1 MTHAAATTAH
11 DKGNI
16 MKGTSLIEVAPLALA
31 VGLGVQAGQARAQDL
46 PLPATPSPPIPT
58 QPYEIT
64 ADARLDALQRQ
75 LNEQTQRLQQMREL
89 MQAQEQQIFG
99 LQNALNEEILANA
112 RARGA
117 PAPVIVPSLNQA
129 PTFRDAP
136 AGSPTYIVVGP
147 SPASVP
153 PPAISDIV
161 PTQDAGP
168 QVAQAT
174 APARSAQAAG
184 AQAAPPAA
192 GDAQA
197 PQRVGQAPES
207 DSRPPEVAQIFDQ
220 PGVLTPK
227 GKLVVE
233 PAIQY
238 GYSANDRVALVGY
251 TIIPAILI
259 GLIDVRQVKTTTA
272 VATLTGRYGVSKR
285 MELEAKLPYVYIH
298 SDTVSREIF
307 TGSAQDRVFN
317 ARGSGM
323 GDVELTGRYQI
334 NRGGADK
341 PFYIAWLRYKS
352 RTGRDL
358 FDVTTDCV
366 TRCVANTTGT
376 GLPLD
381 LPTGSG
387 FNAVQPGIT
396 WLYPSDPVVFF
407 GSLSY
412 LHNFKR
418 SDVSRRVLGGETEFL
433 GDIKAG
439 DILGFNLGMGLA
451 LNEKAAISI
460 GYDTSIVGKTKQ
472 NGEEV
477 AGAVRTTL
485 GTLLLGGTYRFS
497 DRMSLNVALGVGI
510 TRDTPDMTFT
520 ARVPIN
526 F

>member
-1 MTHAAATTAH
+1 
-11 DKGNI
+11 

-31 VGLGVQAGQARAQDL
+31 VGLGVQAGQARAQVAVDPAPPVPPV
-46 PLPATPSPPIPT
+46 PL

-75 LNEQTQRLQQMREL
+75 LNEQTQRLQQMREAML
-89 MQAQEQQIFG
+89 AQEQQIFS

-129 PTFRDAP
+129 PTFRDTPAP
-136 AGSPTYIVVGP
+136 EPTYIVVGP
-147 SPASVP
+147 SP
-153 PPAISDIV
+153 PPAF
-161 PTQDAGP
+161 AA
-168 QVAQAT
+168 VAQA
-174 APARSAQAAG
+174 G
-184 AQAAPPAA
+184 PPAQQA
-192 GDAQA
+192 DGTQA

-227 GKLVVE
+227 NKLVLE
-233 PAIQY
+233 PALQY

-272 VATLTGRYGVSKR
+272 VATLTGRYGVSRR
-285 MELEAKLPYVYIH
+285 MEVEAKVPYVYIH

-317 ARGSGM
+317 ARGSGI
-323 GDVELTGRYQI
+323 GDVEVTGRYQL
-334 NRGGADK
+334 NRGGPDK

-352 RTGRDL
+352 RTGQDL

-387 FNAVQPGIT
+387 FNAVQPGLT

-407 GSLSY
+407 GSFSY

-418 SDVSRRVLGGETEFL
+418 SNVSRRVLGGQTEFL

-439 DILGFNLGMGLA
+439 DIIGFNLGMGLA

-460 GYDTSIVGKTKQ
+460 GYDQSIVGKTKQ
-472 NGEEV
+472 DGREV

-497 DRMSLNVALGVGI
+497 DRMSLNVALGVGV
-510 TRDTPDMTFT
+510 TRDTPDLTLT

>member
-1 MTHAAATTAH
+1 
-11 DKGNI
+11 

-31 VGLGVQAGQARAQDL
+31 VGLGVQAGQAMAQVAVDPAPPVPPV
-46 PLPATPSPPIPT
+46 PL

-75 LNEQTQRLQQMREL
+75 LNEQTQRLQQMREAML
-89 MQAQEQQIFG
+89 AQEQQIFS
-99 LQNALNEEILANA
+99 LQNALNEEILATA

-129 PTFRDAP
+129 PTFRDTPAP
-136 AGSPTYIVVGP
+136 EPTYIVVGP
-147 SPASVP
+147 SP
-153 PPAISDIV
+153 PPAS
-161 PTQDAGP
+161 AA
-168 QVAQAT
+168 VAQA
-174 APARSAQAAG
+174 G
-184 AQAAPPAA
+184 PPAQLA
-192 GDAQA
+192 DGTQA

-227 GKLVVE
+227 NKLVLE
-233 PAIQY
+233 PALQY

-272 VATLTGRYGVSKR
+272 VATLTGRYGVSRR
-285 MELEAKLPYVYIH
+285 MEVEAKVPYVYIH

-317 ARGSGM
+317 ARGSGI
-323 GDVELTGRYQI
+323 GDVEVTGRYQL
-334 NRGGADK
+334 NRGGPDK

-352 RTGRDL
+352 RTGQDL

-387 FNAVQPGIT
+387 FNAVQPGLT

-407 GSLSY
+407 GSFSY

-418 SDVSRRVLGGETEFL
+418 SNVSRRVLGGQTEFL

-439 DILGFNLGMGLA
+439 DIIGFNLGMGLA

-460 GYDTSIVGKTKQ
+460 GYDQSIVGKTKQ
-472 NGEEV
+472 DGREV
-477 AGAVRTTL
+477 AGAVRTPL
-485 GTLLLGGTYRFS
+485 CTLLLGGTYRFS
-497 DRMSLNVALGVGI
+497 DRMSLNVALGVGV
-510 TRDTPDMTFT
+510 TRDTPDLTLT

>member
-1 MTHAAATTAH
+1 M
-11 DKGNI
+11 
-16 MKGTSLIEVAPLALA
+16 L
-31 VGLGVQAGQARAQDL
+31 
-46 PLPATPSPPIPT
+46 
-58 QPYEIT
+58 
-64 ADARLDALQRQ
+64 
-75 LNEQTQRLQQMREL
+75 
-89 MQAQEQQIFG
+89 AQEQQIFS
-99 LQNALNEEILANA
+99 LQNALNEEILATA

-129 PTFRDAP
+129 PTFRDTPAP
-136 AGSPTYIVVGP
+136 EPTYIVVGP
-147 SPASVP
+147 SP
-153 PPAISDIV
+153 PPAS
-161 PTQDAGP
+161 AA
-168 QVAQAT
+168 VAQA
-174 APARSAQAAG
+174 G
-184 AQAAPPAA
+184 PPAQQA
-192 GDAQA
+192 DGTQA

-227 GKLVVE
+227 NKLVLE
-233 PAIQY
+233 PALQY

-272 VATLTGRYGVSKR
+272 VATLTGRYGVSRR
-285 MELEAKLPYVYIH
+285 MEVEAKVPYVYIH

-317 ARGSGM
+317 ARGSGI
-323 GDVELTGRYQI
+323 GDVEVTGRYQL
-334 NRGGADK
+334 NRGGPDK

-352 RTGRDL
+352 RTGQDL

-387 FNAVQPGIT
+387 FNAVQPGLT

-407 GSLSY
+407 GSFSY

-418 SDVSRRVLGGETEFL
+418 SNVSRRVLGGQTEFL

-439 DILGFNLGMGLA
+439 DIIGFNLGMGLA

-460 GYDTSIVGKTKQ
+460 GYDQSIVGKTTQ
-472 NGEEV
+472 DGREV

-485 GTLLLGGTYRFS
+485 CTLLLGGTYRFS
-497 DRMSLNVALGVGI
+497 DRMSLNVALGVGV
-510 TRDTPDMTFT
+510 TRDTPDLTLT

>member
-1 MTHAAATTAH
+1 
-11 DKGNI
+11 

-31 VGLGVQAGQARAQDL
+31 VGLGVQAGQAGAQEI
-46 PLPATPSPPIPT
+46 PSPATPPPIPA

-75 LNEQTQRLQQMREL
+75 LNEQNQRLQQMREL
-89 MQAQEQQIFG
+89 MRAQEQQIFG

-129 PTFRDAP
+129 PTFSDAP
-136 AGSPTYIVVGP
+136 AAAPTYIVVSP
-147 SPASVP
+147 SPASPHV
-153 PPAISDIV
+153 I
-161 PTQDAGP
+161 
-168 QVAQAT
+168 AQADAPQRNAAVGSTQAQT
-174 APARSAQAAG
+174 APSQ
-184 AQAAPPAA
+184 A
-192 GDAQA
+192 GDTPA

-227 GKLVVE
+227 GKLVLE
-233 PAIQY
+233 PALQY

-272 VATLTGRYGVSKR
+272 VATLTGRYGVSRR
-285 MELEAKLPYVYIH
+285 MEVEAKLPYVYIH

-323 GDVELTGRYQI
+323 GDVEVTGRYQL

-387 FNAVQPGIT
+387 FNALQPGVT

-418 SDVSRRVLGGETEFL
+418 SNVSRRVLGGQTEFL

-460 GYDTSIVGKTKQ
+460 GYDQSIVGKTEQ
-472 NGEEV
+472 DGREV

-497 DRMSLNVALGVGI
+497 DRMSLNVALGVGV
-510 TRDTPDMTFT
+510 TRDTPDLTFT
-520 ARVPIN
+520 ARLPIN

>member
-1 MTHAAATTAH
+1 
-11 DKGNI
+11 

-31 VGLGVQAGQARAQDL
+31 VGLGVQAGQARAQVAVDPAPAVPPV
-46 PLPATPSPPIPT
+46 PL

-75 LNEQTQRLQQMREL
+75 LNEQTQRLQQMREAML
-89 MQAQEQQIFG
+89 AQEQQIFS

-117 PAPVIVPSLNQA
+117 PAPVIVLSLNQA
-129 PTFRDAP
+129 PTFRDTPAP
-136 AGSPTYIVVGP
+136 EPTYIVVGP
-147 SPASVP
+147 SP
-153 PPAISDIV
+153 PPASAAV
-161 PTQDAGP
+161 APVASASQGV
-168 QVAQAT
+168 QVAQAG
-174 APARSAQAAG
+174 APAQQADG
-184 AQAAPPAA
+184 T
-192 GDAQA
+192 QA

-227 GKLVVE
+227 NKLVLE
-233 PAIQY
+233 PALQY

-272 VATLTGRYGVSKR
+272 VATLTGRYGVSRR
-285 MELEAKLPYVYIH
+285 MEVEAKVPYVYIH

-317 ARGSGM
+317 ARGSGI
-323 GDVELTGRYQI
+323 GDVEVTGRYQL
-334 NRGGADK
+334 NRGGPDK

-352 RTGRDL
+352 RTGQDL

-387 FNAVQPGIT
+387 FNAVQPGLT

-407 GSLSY
+407 GSFSY

-418 SDVSRRVLGGETEFL
+418 SNVSRRVLGGQTEFL

-439 DILGFNLGMGLA
+439 DIIGFNLGMGLA

-460 GYDTSIVGKTKQ
+460 GYDQSIVGKTKQ
-472 NGEEV
+472 DGREV

-497 DRMSLNVALGVGI
+497 DRMSLNVALGVGV
-510 TRDTPDMTFT
+510 TRDTPDLTLT

>member
-1 MTHAAATTAH
+1 M
-11 DKGNI
+11 
-16 MKGTSLIEVAPLALA
+16 
-31 VGLGVQAGQARAQDL
+31 
-46 PLPATPSPPIPT
+46 
-58 QPYEIT
+58 
-64 ADARLDALQRQ
+64 
-75 LNEQTQRLQQMREL
+75 
-89 MQAQEQQIFG
+89 
-99 LQNALNEEILANA
+99 
-112 RARGA
+112 
-117 PAPVIVPSLNQA
+117 
-129 PTFRDAP
+129 
-136 AGSPTYIVVGP
+136 VGP
-147 SPASVP
+147 SP
-153 PPAISDIV
+153 PPASAAV
-161 PTQDAGP
+161 APVASAGQGV
-168 QVAQAT
+168 QVAQAG
-174 APARSAQAAG
+174 APAQQADG
-184 AQAAPPAA
+184 K
-192 GDAQA
+192 QA

-227 GKLVVE
+227 NKLVLE
-233 PAIQY
+233 PALQY

-272 VATLTGRYGVSKR
+272 VATLTGRYGVSRR
-285 MELEAKLPYVYIH
+285 MEVEAKVPYVYIH

-317 ARGSGM
+317 ARGSGI
-323 GDVELTGRYQI
+323 GDVEVTGRYQL
-334 NRGGADK
+334 NRGGPDK

-352 RTGRDL
+352 RTGQDL

-387 FNAVQPGIT
+387 FNAVQPGLT

-407 GSLSY
+407 GSFSY

-418 SDVSRRVLGGETEFL
+418 SNVSRRVLGGQTEFL

-439 DILGFNLGMGLA
+439 DIIGFNLGMGLA

-460 GYDTSIVGKTKQ
+460 GYDQSIVGKTKQ
-472 NGEEV
+472 DGREV

-497 DRMSLNVALGVGI
+497 DRMSLNVALGVGV
-510 TRDTPDMTFT
+510 TRDTPDLTLT

>member
-1 MTHAAATTAH
+1 
-11 DKGNI
+11 

-31 VGLGVQAGQARAQDL
+31 VGLGVAGQARAQEPLGVL
-46 PLPATPSPPIPT
+46 PIPVAESPPAPL

-75 LNEQTQRLQQMREL
+75 LNEQTQRLEQMRAL
-89 MQAQEQQIFG
+89 MQAQEQQIFT
-99 LQNALNEEILANA
+99 LQNALNEEVLANA

-117 PAPVIVPSLNQA
+117 PTPVIVPSLNQA
-129 PTFRDAP
+129 PTFRDVP
-136 AGSPTYIVVGP
+136 PSQPYIVVGP
-147 SPASVP
+147 APQSTAQS
-153 PPAISDIV
+153 
-161 PTQDAGP
+161 QDAQP
-168 QVAQAT
+168 MQAYAQ
-174 APARSAQAAG
+174 S
-184 AQAAPPAA
+184 AAPQARP
-192 GDAQA
+192 A
-197 PQRVGQAPES
+197 PQAQGGQTAQTQSPERVGQAPES

-227 GKLVVE
+227 GKLVLE
-233 PAIQY
+233 PSLQY

-272 VATLTGRYGVSKR
+272 VATLTGRYGVSRR
-285 MELEAKLPYVYIH
+285 MEVEAKLPYVYIH

-317 ARGSGM
+317 ARGNGI
-323 GDVELTGRYQI
+323 GDVEITGRYQL
-334 NRGGADK
+334 NRGGTDK

-352 RTGRDL
+352 RTGKDL
-358 FDVTTDCV
+358 FEVTTDCV

-418 SDVSRRVLGGETEFL
+418 SDVSRRVLGGQTEFL

-439 DILGFNLGMGLA
+439 DILGFNVGMGLA

-460 GYDTSIVGKTKQ
+460 GYDQSIVGKTKQ
-472 NGEEV
+472 DGQEV

-497 DRMSLNVALGVGI
+497 DRTSLNVALGVGV
-510 TRDTPDMTFT
+510 TRDTPDLTLT
-520 ARVPIN
+520 ARLPIS

>member
-1 MTHAAATTAH
+1 
-11 DKGNI
+11 

-31 VGLGVQAGQARAQDL
+31 VGLGVHADQAKAQASEVPPAP
-46 PLPATPSPPIPT
+46 PLPIPV

-75 LNEQTQRLQQMREL
+75 LNEQTRRLQAMHEAMR
-89 MQAQEQQIFG
+89 AQEQQIFS

-136 AGSPTYIVVGP
+136 PQSTYIVVGP
-147 SPASVP
+147 SPQAVADAP
-153 PPAISDIV
+153 PLPE
-161 PTQDAGP
+161 AGA
-168 QVAQAT
+168 VA
-174 APARSAQAAG
+174 AQAG
-184 AQAAPPAA
+184 AQAAQAGSANPGGAPQATAAQAPPQP
-192 GDAQA
+192 GGAQA
-197 PQRVGQAPES
+197 PQPVGQAPES
-207 DSRPPEVAQIFDQ
+207 DVRPPEVAQIFDQ

-227 GKLVVE
+227 GKLVLE
-233 PAIQY
+233 PSLQY

-272 VATLTGRYGVSKR
+272 VATLTGRYGLGRR
-285 MELEAKLPYVYIH
+285 MEVEAKLPYVYIH

-317 ARGSGM
+317 ARGDGI
-323 GDVELTGRYQI
+323 GDVEVTGRYQL

-358 FDVTTDCV
+358 FEVTTDCV

-387 FNAVQPGIT
+387 FNALQPGVT

-418 SDVSRRVLGGETEFL
+418 SDVSRRVLGGQSEFL

-460 GYDTSIVGKTKQ
+460 GYDQSIVGKTEQ
-472 NGEEV
+472 NGQEV

-485 GTLLLGGTYRFS
+485 GTLLLGGTYRFN
-497 DRMSLNVALGVGI
+497 DRTSLNVALGVGV
-510 TRDTPDMTFT
+510 TRDTPDLTLT
-520 ARVPIN
+520 ARVPIS

>member
-1 MTHAAATTAH
+1 
-11 DKGNI
+11 
-16 MKGTSLIEVAPLALA
+16 MKGTSLIEMAPLALV
-31 VGLGVQAGQARAQDL
+31 VGLGVAGQARAQE
-46 PLPATPSPPIPT
+46 PLGVVPIPAVAESPPVPL

-75 LNEQTQRLQQMREL
+75 LNEQTQRLDQMRAL
-89 MQAQEQQIFG
+89 MQAQEQQIFT
-99 LQNALNEEILANA
+99 LQNALNEEVLANA

-117 PAPVIVPSLNQA
+117 PTPVIVPSLNQA
-129 PTFRDAP
+129 PTFRDVP
-136 AGSPTYIVVGP
+136 PSQPYIVVGP
-147 SPASVP
+147 APQSAAQS
-153 PPAISDIV
+153 
-161 PTQDAGP
+161 QDAQPIQAYAQSAAP
-168 QVAQAT
+168 QARPAPQAQGAQTAQAQS
-174 APARSAQAAG
+174 PE
-184 AQAAPPAA
+184 
-192 GDAQA
+192 
-197 PQRVGQAPES
+197 RVGQAPES

-220 PGVLTPK
+220 PGVLTPQ
-227 GKLVVE
+227 GKLVLE
-233 PAIQY
+233 PSLQY

-272 VATLTGRYGVSKR
+272 VATLTGRYGVSRR
-285 MELEAKLPYVYIH
+285 MEVEAKLPYVYIH

-317 ARGSGM
+317 ARGNGI
-323 GDVELTGRYQI
+323 GDVEITGRYQL

-352 RTGRDL
+352 RTGKDL
-358 FDVTTDCV
+358 FEVTTDCV

-418 SDVSRRVLGGETEFL
+418 SDVSRRVLGGQTEFL

-439 DILGFNLGMGLA
+439 DILGFNVGMGLA

-460 GYDTSIVGKTKQ
+460 GYDQSIVGKTKQ
-472 NGEEV
+472 DGQEV

-497 DRMSLNVALGVGI
+497 DRTSLNIALGVGV
-510 TRDTPDMTFT
+510 TRDTPDLTLT
-520 ARVPIN
+520 ARLPIS

>member
-1 MTHAAATTAH
+1 
-11 DKGNI
+11 

-31 VGLGVQAGQARAQDL
+31 VGLGVQAGQARAQVGVDPAPPVPPV
-46 PLPATPSPPIPT
+46 PL

-75 LNEQTQRLQQMREL
+75 LNEQTQRLQQMREAML
-89 MQAQEQQIFG
+89 AQEQQIFS

-129 PTFRDAP
+129 PTFRDTPAP
-136 AGSPTYIVVGP
+136 EPTYIVVGP
-147 SPASVP
+147 SP
-153 PPAISDIV
+153 PPAS
-161 PTQDAGP
+161 AA
-168 QVAQAT
+168 VAQA
-174 APARSAQAAG
+174 G
-184 AQAAPPAA
+184 PPAQQA
-192 GDAQA
+192 DGTQA

-227 GKLVVE
+227 NKLVLE
-233 PAIQY
+233 PALQY

-272 VATLTGRYGVSKR
+272 VATLTGRYGVSRR
-285 MELEAKLPYVYIH
+285 MEVEAKVPYVYIH

-317 ARGSGM
+317 ARGSGI
-323 GDVELTGRYQI
+323 GDVEVTGRYQL
-334 NRGGADK
+334 NRGGPDK

-352 RTGRDL
+352 RTGQDL

-387 FNAVQPGIT
+387 FNAVQPGLT

-407 GSLSY
+407 GSFSY

-418 SDVSRRVLGGETEFL
+418 SNVSRRVLGGQTEFL

-439 DILGFNLGMGLA
+439 DIIGFNLGMGLA

-460 GYDTSIVGKTKQ
+460 GYDQSIVGKTKQ
-472 NGEEV
+472 DGREV

-497 DRMSLNVALGVGI
+497 DRMSLNVALGVGV
-510 TRDTPDMTFT
+510 TRDTPDLTLT

>member
-1 MTHAAATTAH
+1 
-11 DKGNI
+11 

-31 VGLGVQAGQARAQDL
+31 VGLGVQAGQARAQVAVDPAPAVPPV
-46 PLPATPSPPIPT
+46 PL

-75 LNEQTQRLQQMREL
+75 LNEQTQRLQQMREAML
-89 MQAQEQQIFG
+89 AQEQQIFS

-129 PTFRDAP
+129 PTFRDTPAP
-136 AGSPTYIVVGP
+136 EPTYIVVGP
-147 SPASVP
+147 SP
-153 PPAISDIV
+153 PPASAAV
-161 PTQDAGP
+161 APVASAGLG
-168 QVAQAT
+168 VLV
-174 APARSAQAAG
+174 APAGAPAQ
-184 AQAAPPAA
+184 QAD
-192 GDAQA
+192 GKQA

-227 GKLVVE
+227 NKLVLE
-233 PAIQY
+233 PALQY

-272 VATLTGRYGVSKR
+272 VATLTGRYGVSRR
-285 MELEAKLPYVYIH
+285 MEVEAKVPYVYIH

-317 ARGSGM
+317 ARGSGI
-323 GDVELTGRYQI
+323 GDVEVTGRYQL
-334 NRGGADK
+334 NRGGPDK

-352 RTGRDL
+352 RTGQDL

-387 FNAVQPGIT
+387 FNAVQPGLT

-407 GSLSY
+407 GSFSY

-418 SDVSRRVLGGETEFL
+418 SNVSRRVLGGQTEFL

-439 DILGFNLGMGLA
+439 DIIGFNLGMGLA

-460 GYDTSIVGKTKQ
+460 GYDQSIVGKTKQ
-472 NGEEV
+472 DGREV

-497 DRMSLNVALGVGI
+497 DRMSLNVALGVGV
-510 TRDTPDMTFT
+510 TRDTPDLTLT

>member
-1 MTHAAATTAH
+1 
-11 DKGNI
+11 
-16 MKGTSLIEVAPLALA
+16 MKGTSLIEVVPLALA
-31 VGLGVQAGQARAQDL
+31 VGLGVQAGQARAQVAVDPAPPVPPV
-46 PLPATPSPPIPT
+46 PL

-75 LNEQTQRLQQMREL
+75 LNEQTQRLQQMREAML
-89 MQAQEQQIFG
+89 AQEQQIFS

-129 PTFRDAP
+129 PTFRDTPAP
-136 AGSPTYIVVGP
+136 EPTYIVVGP
-147 SPASVP
+147 SP
-153 PPAISDIV
+153 PPAS
-161 PTQDAGP
+161 AA
-168 QVAQAT
+168 VAQA
-174 APARSAQAAG
+174 G
-184 AQAAPPAA
+184 PPAQQA
-192 GDAQA
+192 DGTQA

-227 GKLVVE
+227 NKLVLE
-233 PAIQY
+233 PALQY

-272 VATLTGRYGVSKR
+272 VATLTGRYGVSRR
-285 MELEAKLPYVYIH
+285 MEVEAKVPYVYIH

-317 ARGSGM
+317 ARGSGI
-323 GDVELTGRYQI
+323 GDVEVTGRYQL
-334 NRGGADK
+334 NRGGPDK

-352 RTGRDL
+352 RTGQDL

-387 FNAVQPGIT
+387 FNAVQPGLT

-407 GSLSY
+407 GSFSY

-418 SDVSRRVLGGETEFL
+418 SNVSRRVLGGQTEFL

-439 DILGFNLGMGLA
+439 DIIGFNLGMGLA

-460 GYDTSIVGKTKQ
+460 GYDQSIVGKTKQ
-472 NGEEV
+472 DGREV

-497 DRMSLNVALGVGI
+497 DRMSLNVALGVGV
-510 TRDTPDMTFT
+510 TRDTPDLTLT

>member
-1 MTHAAATTAH
+1 
-11 DKGNI
+11 
-16 MKGTSLIEVAPLALA
+16 MKGTSFIEVAPLALA
-31 VGLGVQAGQARAQDL
+31 VGLGVQAGQARAQEPPVAAAP
-46 PLPATPSPPIPT
+46 PLPIPT

-89 MQAQEQQIFG
+89 MQAQEQQIFS
-99 LQNALNEEILANA
+99 LQNALNDEILANA

-136 AGSPTYIVVGP
+136 AGSPTYIVGP
-147 SPASVP
+147 APASAST
-153 PPAISDIV
+153 PATGDAV
-161 PTQDAGP
+161 ATHDTGTQVAQVA
-168 QVAQAT
+168 QVAQAARAQT
-174 APARSAQAAG
+174 APAT
-184 AQAAPPAA
+184 A

-227 GKLVVE
+227 GKLVLE

-238 GYSANDRVALVGY
+238 GYSATDRVALVGY

-272 VATLTGRYGVSKR
+272 VATLTGRYGLSKR
-285 MELEAKLPYVYIH
+285 MELEAKLPYVYLH

-317 ARGSGM
+317 ARGSGL
-323 GDVELTGRYQI
+323 GDVELTGRYQL

-387 FNAVQPGIT
+387 FNAVQPGVT

-418 SDVSRRVLGGETEFL
+418 SDVSRRVLGGQTEFL

-451 LNEKAAISI
+451 LNEKAAISL

-472 NGEEV
+472 NGEDV

-520 ARVPIN
+520 ARLPIN

>member
-1 MTHAAATTAH
+1 
-11 DKGNI
+11 

-31 VGLGVQAGQARAQDL
+31 VGLGVQAGQARAQVAVDPAPAVPPV
-46 PLPATPSPPIPT
+46 PL

-75 LNEQTQRLQQMREL
+75 LNEQTQRLQQMREAML
-89 MQAQEQQIFG
+89 AQEQQIFS
-99 LQNALNEEILANA
+99 LQNALNDEILANA

-147 SPASVP
+147 APASGST
-153 PPAISDIV
+153 PATSDV
-161 PTQDAGP
+161 GPAHDAGMQVAQSAAPARSP
-168 QVAQAT
+168 QVAQAQT
-174 APARSAQAAG
+174 APAT
-184 AQAAPPAA
+184 A
-192 GDAQA
+192 GDGQA

-272 VATLTGRYGVSKR
+272 VATLTGRYGVSRR
-285 MELEAKLPYVYIH
+285 MEVEAKLPYIYIH

-317 ARGSGM
+317 ARGSGL
-323 GDVELTGRYQI
+323 GDVELTGRYQL

-341 PFYIAWLRYKS
+341 PFYIGWLRYKS

-418 SDVSRRVLGGETEFL
+418 SDVSRRVLGGQTEFL

-460 GYDTSIVGKTKQ
+460 GYDTSIVDKTKQ